1 MSTQKG
7 VTMAFKD
14 MREFL
19 AALEKDG
26 QLKHVDVPLDGRR
39 DTNEL
44 QALMHYVCSKDGP
57 ALMLNNVDAVNTKG
71 VPILFNPFGTR
82 ERTAMTIGFR
92 DWREAKLHHSEV
104 LADPARWH
112 APKIV
117 DKSRAPCKEVI
128 IKGDDV
134 ALDKQIPHVWFG
146 KEGPAYITNAMTFS
160 KDPEN
165 GTGRNCGWYRF
176 TQFLDATHPQ
186 GGTYKPERA
195 KTDLAAFY
203 WWNPPFSDIGRHTFK
218 ASQMGKRLEVAIAG
232 VCDPALHL
240 ASATGVPFNVDET
253 AFAGGLRG
261 SPVEMVRCETV
272 DLEVPAS
279 AEWVL
284 EGEVHTDE
292 LEAIGWHSN
301 PVGYYDR
308 VQVFPIVR
316 IKCITHRKNPLW
328 HATMEMVPPFDHNYI
343 ALLPV
348 EGEVLSD
355 LRKKIPEVHDVAVT
369 PNMCYV
375 VQLSVDGWRKP
386 HPNFGK
392 YVIHAVWGSAGR
404 WGRTAKLVIVVGPD
418 VDPYDLKQVEWAM
431 MTRWQPAKDS
441 IVQPDGIPMI
451 LDPSCEKSAQFGAF
465 RSDQMG
471 IDATI
476 KIPERFTEYPE
487 VSQADPAAVAA
498 VAKKLAGIL

>member
-1 MSTQKG
+1 
-7 VTMAFKD
+7 MAFKD

-19 AALEKDG
+19 ALLEKEG
-26 QLKHVDVPLDGRR
+26 QLKHVHVPLNGRR

-44 QALMHYVCSKDGP
+44 QALMSYVCGKQGP
-57 ALMLNNVDAVNTKG
+57 ALILHNVDGINTEG
-71 VPILFNPFGTR
+71 VPIIFNPYGTR

-92 DWREAKLHHSEV
+92 DWRAAKLHHAEV
-104 LADPARWH
+104 LADPSRWH
-112 APKIV
+112 KPKII
-117 DKSRAPCKEVI
+117 DQSQAPCKDVI
-128 IKGDDV
+128 IKGADV
-134 ALDKQIPHVWFG
+134 SLDRQIPHVWFG
-146 KEGPAYITNAMTFS
+146 KEGPAYITNAITFS
-160 KDPEN
+160 KDPE
-165 GTGRNCGWYRF
+165 TGSRNAGWYRF

-186 GGTYKPERA
+186 GGSYPPSRA

-218 ASQMGKRLEVAIAG
+218 ASQMGKHLEVAIAG
-232 VCDPALHL
+232 VCDPALSL
-240 ASATGVPFNVDET
+240 ASATGCAYGTDEVEL
-253 AFAGGLRG
+253 AGGLRG
-261 SPVEMVRCETV
+261 APVEMVRCETV
-272 DLEVPAS
+272 DLEVPAT

-284 EGEVHTDE
+284 EGEVIHE
-292 LEAIGWHSN
+292 EVEAIGWHSN

-308 VQVFPIVR
+308 VQVFPMVR
-316 IKCITHRKNPLW
+316 VRCITHRQNPLW

-348 EGEVLSD
+348 EAEVLAD

-369 PNMCYV
+369 PNMCYI

-386 HPNFGK
+386 HNEFGK

-418 VDPYDLKQVEWAM
+418 VDPYDMDSVEWAI
-431 MTRWQPAKDS
+431 MTRWQPVKDS
-441 IVQPDGIPMI
+441 LVNHAGPPMV

-465 RSDQMG
+465 RSEQMG

-487 VSQADPAAVAA
+487 VSMADPAQVEAISR
-498 VAKKLAGIL
+498 KLAGIV

>member
-1 MSTQKG
+1 
-7 VTMAFKD
+7 MAFKD
-14 MREFL
+14 MREYL
-19 AALEKDG
+19 ALLEKDG
-26 QLKHVDVPLDGRR
+26 QLKHVDVPFKGRR
-39 DTNEL
+39 GDNEL
-44 QALMHYVCSKDGP
+44 QSLMAYICGKEGP
-57 ALMLNNVDAVNTKG
+57 ALMLNNVDGINTKG

-92 DWREAKLHHSEV
+92 DWREAKLHHADV
-104 LADPARWH
+104 LGNPSRWI
-112 APKIV
+112 APKII
-117 DKSRAPCKEVI
+117 DKSKAPCKDVI
-128 IKGDDV
+128 IKGKDV
-134 ALDKQIPHVWFG
+134 DISKQVPHVWFG

-165 GTGRNCGWYRF
+165 GGRNVGWYRL
-176 TQFLDATHPQ
+176 TQFLDATHPL
-186 GGTYKPERA
+186 GKSYAPGRE

-218 ASQMGKRLEVAIAG
+218 ASRMGKHLEVAIAG
-232 VCDPALHL
+232 VCDPAVHL
-240 ASATGVPFNVDET
+240 ASGTGAPYGQDEA

-261 SPVEMVRCETV
+261 EAVEMVKCETV
-272 DLEVPAS
+272 DLEVPATS
-279 AEWVL
+279 EWVL
-284 EGEVHTDE
+284 EGEVFHEE

-316 IKCITHRKNPLW
+316 VKCITHRKNPIW

-369 PNMCYV
+369 PNMCYI
-375 VQLSVDGWRKP
+375 VQLSVDGASKP
-386 HPNFGK
+386 HNEFGK
-392 YVIHAVWGSAGR
+392 YVLHAVWGSAGR
-404 WGRTAKLVIVVGPD
+404 WGRTAKLVVVVGPD
-418 VDPYDLKQVEWAM
+418 VDPYDLKQVEWAI

-441 IVQPDGIPMI
+441 ILQPNGIPMI

-476 KIPERFTEYPE
+476 KIPERFSEYPE
-487 VSQADPAAVAA
+487 VSKADPAQVAEIA
-498 VAKKLAGIL
+498 RKLAGIV